1 MLSSYCTLMAI
12 KTGNES
18 GGGGGGDKTNFLTT
32 IAVENAEPV
41 ISAS

>member
-18 GGGGGGDKTNFLTT
+18 GGGGGDKTNFLTT

>member
-18 GGGGGGDKTNFLTT
+18 VGGGDKTNFLTT